1 MSNYN
6 GGLFEAKNQFL
17 KDLQNDEDFLEHK
30 NYESVTYL
38 DKYYHGF
45 NPVLVEQGVFN
56 EEVRIRFG
64 TVSIASDI
72 FIREKSKVN
81 NLIKKYIRKL

>member
-45 NPVLVEQGVFN
+45 NPVLVE
-56 EEVRIRFG
+56 
-64 TVSIASDI
+64 
-72 FIREKSKVN
+72 
-81 NLIKKYIRKL
+81 